1 MINNPVSDE
10 YVCNLQE
17 SLLCESFGSSD
28 NETSEETQA
37 RQEATRG
44 VKKVRGAKPL
54 RVTDDEGEEMGETDA
69 RREAEK
75 GAAMN
80 TRSRLKM
87 MHADKATRRKS
98 MERHESEN
106 PFARGW
112 RIAKGQADNTFN
124 RNMAKHNEK
133 AAADKKS
140 AADERF
146 SKSETERSA
155 RLESEKGPSKV
166 SGFKRA
172 MHPDAGKIPEPT
184 KREVKPTGSER
195 VGYEPENKM
204 PTQQPHTS
212 RVLDKYGAGGGT
224 STRKFA
230 RRPLPD
236 ANKFGSANNL
246 GSKRFA

>member
-1 MINNPVSDE
+1 MMNNPVSDE

-28 NETSEETQA
+28 DETSEETQA

-87 MHADKATRRKS
+87 MQADRDTRRKS

-106 PFARGW
+106 PFARGL
-112 RIAKGQADNTFN
+112 RIAKGQADNKFN
-124 RNMAKHNEK
+124 RKMAKRN
-133 AAADKKS
+133 AATEA

-146 SKSETERSA
+146 NKSEAERSA
-155 RLESEKGPSKV
+155 RLESEKGPEKV

-172 MHPDAGKIPEPT
+172 MHPQAGNVPEPP
-184 KREVKPTGSER
+184 KREVTPTGDER
-195 VGYEPENKM
+195 PGYAPKTNIPTPKPSPERLLK
-204 PTQQPHTS
+204 P
-212 RVLDKYGAGGGT
+212 RT
-224 STRKFA
+224 STSTSN
-230 RRPLPD
+230 LPD
-236 ANKFGSANNL
+236 ANKYGKANRFGA
-246 GSKRFA
+246 GARA